1 MKTYR
6 EFIVEATAVAKA
18 KFKKQFDAVRHSD
31 VFQNTQYKRGGINQ
45 WHLTG
50 HNPGAKYGTT
60 KDIEAVKEKVFGK
73 RRKGTS
79 DLLFLHHKHGIV
91 IHPAIGD
98 VTHADVLAHDDLHS
112 KPRPGIKVNKKI
124 QAKVK
129 EGGIGGIIGQGRI
142 EHHEGGGGI
151 ISYSHH
157 GVGSRAAAVRTIARA
172 YPKYQIHDGYGN
184 LLENFHAFINEAPV
198 SYTAVMLDQ
207 RSHDLLMSRMRPHMP
222 EGWKVYAHHM
232 TMHMGAAKPEDKV
245 GQSVT
250 IVADAWAADERTV
263 AVRVTGHPSRNRTPH
278 VTVAVNAAAGAKPKD
293 SNLHTEWK
301 PMPPLRL
308 TGTVGEA

>member
-1 MKTYR
+1 MKTFLSYISEGGEPDR
-6 EFIVEATAVAKA
+6 QRLIADAKKAIASAGRILPRLRTKLKVLQRGELSGEGDEPSLSLTAMSDRIADIEWNFVTIQKLVAGGPQSRTDWWEALRQATAKLNSSL
-18 KFKKQFDAVRHSD
+18 R
-31 VFQNTQYKRGGINQ
+31 NRGKSSTRMEQ
-45 WHLTG
+45 
-50 HNPGAKYGTT
+50 
-60 KDIEAVKEKVFGK
+60 V
-73 RRKGTS
+73 S
-79 DLLFLHHKHGIV
+79 
-91 IHPAIGD
+91 
-98 VTHADVLAHDDLHS
+98 
-112 KPRPGIKVNKKI
+112 
-124 QAKVK
+124 
-129 EGGIGGIIGQGRI
+129 
-142 EHHEGGGGI
+142 
-151 ISYSHH
+151 
-157 GVGSRAAAVRTIARA
+157 
-172 YPKYQIHDGYGN
+172 
-184 LLENFHAFINEAPV
+184 EAPV